1 MVLTRKFEV
10 GFSELSRKETDNLQL
25 LLSVLLCIDGLLNFI
40 HLSFYLRIH
49 SFGCAGCSFLCEQAF
64 SSCNEWELLSSCGAC
79 ASHFGGFSGCRAWA
93 LGHTGF
99 SSCPTWT

>member
-40 HLSFYLRIH
+40 HLSIYLLIH
-49 SFGCAGCSFLCEQAF
+49 SFGCAGSLLGQMGFFYCE
-64 SSCNEWELLSSCGAC
+64 
-79 ASHFGGFSGCRAWA
+79 AWA
-93 LGHTGF
+93 LKLT
-99 SSCPTWT
+99 SSVVSRA